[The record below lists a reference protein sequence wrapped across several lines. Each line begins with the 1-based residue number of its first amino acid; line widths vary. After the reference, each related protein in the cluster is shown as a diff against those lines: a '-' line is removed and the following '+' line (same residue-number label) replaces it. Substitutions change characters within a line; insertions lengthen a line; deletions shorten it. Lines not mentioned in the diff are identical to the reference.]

1 MMEYIIDGYNV
12 IKSSYIKKF
21 ERHSIETARNY
32 LIQVLHK
39 YKKRHPS
46 VNFTVVFDG
55 TGYFNN
61 FNYKIKVIFSNQI
74 TADEMIRKILERR
87 KEKEV
92 IVVSDDK
99 QVQLCAKILRA
110 NFLSVPEFMERIE
123 KKKKKKKEVKEEKK
137 IPFSKIIAI
146 EKELIEFYGRKKIKK
161 SG

>member
-12 IKSSYIKKF
+12 IKSSYIKK
-21 ERHSIETARNY
+21 
-32 LIQVLHK
+32 L
-39 YKKRHPS
+39 
-46 VNFTVVFDG
+46 
-55 TGYFNN
+55 
-61 FNYKIKVIFSNQI
+61 
-74 TADEMIRKILERR
+74 
-87 KEKEV
+87 
-92 IVVSDDK
+92 
-99 QVQLCAKILRA
+99 QLCAKILRA